1 MVKDTQEIKVV
12 KAGDGLKVS
21 VKADLATA
29 LAMVAAIVVTIS
41 KSSEIDAKAICNI
54 LSGATEEAKKGEIE
68 DLSTMVLTELVE
80 PLIIWMKNNLPPFA
94 TIIIDSEGVTVL
106 NATAK
111 ITNNSEEGKEMKW
124 RAKKLMA

>member
-29 LAMVAAIVVTIS
+29 LAMVAAIVMSIS
-41 KSSEIDAKAICNI
+41 KESEIDTKAICNI

-80 PLIIWMKNNLPPFA
+80 PIIMWMKNDLPPFA

-106 NATAK
+106 KATAK

-124 RAKKLMA
+124 RVKKLMA

>member
-1 MVKDTQEIKVV
+1 MAKDVQEIKVV

-29 LAMVAAIVVTIS
+29 LAMVAAIVMSIS
-41 KSSEIDAKAICNI
+41 EESEIDTKAIYNI
-54 LSGATEEAKKGEIE
+54 LSGATDKVKKVESE
-68 DLSTMVLTELVE
+68 DFSIVVLTELVE
-80 PLIIWMKNNLPPFA
+80 PIIMWMRNSLPPFA